1 MSSFHFLGQND
12 SWSVKEKHIVCP
24 SGDGGGGVS
33 LAPGG
38 WEAVAVIRVTTMRA
52 RIQTQVVRM
61 AWR

>member
-1 MSSFHFLGQND
+1 MSIFHFLAQND
-12 SWSVKEKHIVCP
+12 SWSVNEKHAVHP

-38 WEAVAVIRVTTMRA
+38 WEAVSVIQVRTMRA
-52 RIQTQVVRM
+52 RIQTQVVRL